1 MIHVINQTSEAYG
14 KPDEIR
20 IEMAR
25 EIKKN
30 KIQREKLAN
39 QLRQN
44 NCRIRTHKRIFFAK
58 ISNSHIISHN
68 DILRYRLYEELS
80 LNGYKTLYSNTY
92 IERQQILDPTVT
104 IEHIVP
110 KALAFDDSFSNKTL
124 EIQSVNGEKS
134 NQTAFDF
141 ISKKYG
147 SEALEQYINR
157 VNNLFENGKIS
168 KTKRDNLLRK
178 QEDIPS
184 DFLNRDLRNTEY
196 IAKKALEILE
206 DYVPRVTPTIGEITK
221 TLREDWQLVNIMR
234 ELNWEKYN
242 SLGLTSFYYDRNG
255 TKIGLIHN

>member
-1 MIHVINQTSEAYG
+1 
-14 KPDEIR
+14 
-20 IEMAR
+20 MAR

-44 NCRIRTHKRIFFAK
+44 TAELERIKDILRKDFK
-58 ISNSHIISHN
+58 LSHISHN

-157 VNNLFENGKIS
+157 VKIF
-168 KTKRDNLLRK
+168 LR
-178 QEDIPS
+178 
-184 DFLNRDLRNTEY
+184 
-196 IAKKALEILE
+196 
-206 DYVPRVTPTIGEITK
+206 
-221 TLREDWQLVNIMR
+221 M
-234 ELNWEKYN
+234 EKSQRPNVIIY
-242 SLGLTSFYYDRNG
+242 
-255 TKIGLIHN
+255 